1 MDRDD
6 KNYET
11 EEIDF
16 EEILKSDDGDAGDQ
30 KDTETDDDFE
40 NELEIEERPD
50 EDDEADND
58 YEQIHEDEFV
68 SEIEEDFDNEE
79 ELKNEE
85 KKKQQSEQLASLKNT
100 QTKTLTIV
108 RKDVKKPTPPPPPPT
123 YKPSPGQPTI
133 LNSMMQNKVVASSS
147 GFIRI
152 APKTTA
158 PSTATNSAPSSSTT
172 MTTVAKN
179 ANGKIIYLQ
188 RPGGKTV
195 PVRVPNS
202 IATNSSSANNQTKQ
216 TVAIHVVRTPDG
228 NFVPYKSGKDAAVAA
243 TASGTNKMVG
253 NSKLVTSPS
262 GGKVL
267 MKAPVKST
275 PTTLAQARPPRSIGS
290 TIVSAVE
297 TKPKVR
303 QIITS
308 KQVVT
313 NSNNGGG
320 KVVMQSGSNA
330 APRQVMVSGNMIRMS
345 PNTSTGQLQA
355 VQIPGKSGV
364 QYVRVLN
371 NTQSGISQHKVVSS
385 DSSNLHKYTVVNQ
398 PNKQS
403 IVVKS
408 PLTDKDRHIKMTT
421 VPTYRKIN
429 DVIVRTNESIN
440 PSLVRTQKIS
450 QINSQIGRLCSTSNT
465 NTTNKTDA
473 PPNKCIVVSK
483 SSLIRSSVTSQNQKI
498 MQQRQSIIESRTS
511 TIPSAVTSGSKI
523 SSQPP
528 KKLFSILRPS
538 TVEPPQIRPEIK
550 AEPLTPKQKAEPFI
564 VKPNK
569 PTANNS
575 STVIVSKTI
584 NRLSQAAASP
594 PPSDDS
600 SNVTIRRKHCNCT
613 KSQCLKLYCD
623 CFANGEFCQ
632 DCNCKDCLN
641 NLDNEDE
648 RQKAI
653 RICLDRNP
661 NSFKPKITA
670 AANESDLRL
679 HNKGCNC
686 KRSGCLK
693 NYCECYEAKI
703 PCSSNCK
710 CIGCRNVDDHP
721 DLDMDTK
728 KCAAPTNHTTNTN
741 RGKRT
746 YEMITPKVQA
756 PMMLTPA
763 VTASMVA
770 ASGPPA
776 EKQPCNFI
784 TQEVVDATIQCL
796 IAQADECEKGELTP
810 YQTEKMVM
818 EELGRCLV
826 EIIDFSIRNTD

>member
-1 MDRDD
+1 MEKDEVDL
-6 KNYET
+6 KNN
-11 EEIDF
+11 EISLED
-16 EEILKSDDGDAGDQ
+16 ILKSDEDDAGDS
-30 KDTETDDDFE
+30 KDNMTEEDFE
-40 NELEIEERPD
+40 NELEIEDQPE
-50 EDDEADND
+50 EDDE
-58 YEQIHEDEFV
+58 
-68 SEIEEDFDNEE
+68 IEEEHDDNTNGFEE
-79 ELKNEE
+79 DYNYDEEIGSKEEE
-85 KKKQQSEQLASLKNT
+85 KKIQTKRQLNEKCILQNP
-100 QTKTLTIV
+100 QTKTITIV
-108 RKDVKKPTPPPPPPT
+108 RKDIKKSAASSST
-123 YKPSPGQPTI
+123 YRNYGTQPTI
-133 LNSMMQNKVVASSS
+133 LNNMMQNKVLGSSS

-152 APKTTA
+152 APRSTTV
-158 PSTATNSAPSSSTT
+158 TNTSSSSSS

-195 PVRVPNS
+195 PVRVPTT
-202 IATNSSSANNQTKQ
+202 ITTNTPTSNPSKQ
-216 TVAIHVVRTPDG
+216 TLAIHVMRNAEG
-228 NFVPYKSGKDAAVAA
+228 NFVPYKSGKDVNVPNAMPGNNKL
-243 TASGTNKMVG
+243 TASPG
-253 NSKLVTSPS
+253 

-267 MKAPVKST
+267 VKAPIKALPNST
-275 PTTLAQARPPRSIGS
+275 TQSGSRAMGS
-290 TIVSAVE
+290 TVISSVE
-297 TKPKVR
+297 SKPKVR
-303 QIITS
+303 Q
-308 KQVVT
+308 VVT
-313 NSNNGGG
+313 TRQIMANPNNGGG
-320 KVVMQSGSNA
+320 KVLVQGTSGNA
-330 APRQVMVSGNMIRMS
+330 RQVMVSGNMIKLS
-345 PNTSTGQLQA
+345 PNTSSGQLQT
-355 VQIPGKSGV
+355 VQIPGKPGF

-371 NTQSGISQHKVVSS
+371 SSQSGMSQHKISSS
-385 DSSNLHKYTVVNQ
+385 DSSTTHKYTVVNQ
-398 PNKQS
+398 ANKQS

-408 PLTDKDRHIKMTT
+408 PLTDKDRQIKMTT

-429 DVIVRTNESIN
+429 DVIVRTNEGGTQN
-440 PSLVRTQKIS
+440 LVRTQKIS
-450 QINSQIGRLCSTSNT
+450 QINSQIGRFCGTSNT
-465 NTTNKTDA
+465 KIQIKPDA
-473 PPNKCIVVSK
+473 SQNKCFVVSK
-483 SSLIRSSVTSQNQKI
+483 SSLIRNSVTSQNLKL
-498 MQQRQSIIESRTS
+498 MQQRQSIIDSRTDTAS
-511 TIPSAVTSGSKI
+511 SAVSRSNI
-523 SSQPP
+523 SPP
-528 KKLFSILRPS
+528 PAKKLYSILRPTNAES
-538 TVEPPQIRPEIK
+538 QQFKSEVK
-550 AEPLTPKQKAEPFI
+550 AEPLPSKQKAEPFI
-564 VKPNK
+564 SKYGK
-569 PTANNS
+569 PTTTVS
-575 STVIVSKTI
+575 SNIAVGKTTP
-584 NRLSQAAASP
+584 RLSLTGTSP

-641 NLDNEDE
+641 NLENEDE

-653 RICLDRNP
+653 RICLERNP

-670 AANESDLRL
+670 AANESDQRL

-710 CIGCRNVDDHP
+710 CVGCRNVDDHP

-728 KCAAPTNHTTNTN
+728 KCPISTNISSN

-746 YEMITPKVQA
+746 YEMITPKLQSTSV
-756 PMMLTPA
+756 LTPA

-770 ASGPPA
+770 SSGASV

>member
-1 MDRDD
+1 MDRGD
-6 KNYET
+6 KNIKT
-11 EEIDF
+11 EEINF
-16 EEILKSDDGDAGDQ
+16 EDILKSDEDDAGGN
-30 KDTETDDDFE
+30 KDTGSEEDFE
-40 NELEIEERPD
+40 NELEIEEHPEED
-50 EDDEADND
+50 EEHEND
-58 YEQIHEDEFV
+58 YEDEHEDEF
-68 SEIEEDFDNEE
+68 INNFDEDYDNEE
-79 ELKNEE
+79 DLE
-85 KKKQQSEQLASLKNT
+85 KEQKKLTKQQQSEQFTIQNP
-100 QTKTLTIV
+100 QTKTITIV
-108 RKDVKKPTPPPPPPT
+108 RKDIKKLTSSPSA
-123 YKPSPGQPTI
+123 YKSSSTQPTI
-133 LNSMMQNKVVASSS
+133 LNSMMQNKVVASST
-147 GFIRI
+147 GLIRL
-152 APKTTA
+152 APR
-158 PSTATNSAPSSSTT
+158 STATTIANPSPSMSSSP
-172 MTTVAKN
+172 MTTVTKN

-188 RPGGKTV
+188 RPGGKSV
-195 PVRVPNS
+195 PVRVPTS
-202 IATNSSSANNQTKQ
+202 IATNTSANNKTKQ
-216 TVAIHVVRTPDG
+216 TVAIHVMRTPDG
-228 NFVPYKSGKDAAVAA
+228 NFVPYKSGKEISSNSSVMG
-243 TASGTNKMVG
+243 SNKLIG
-253 NSKLVTSPS
+253 NTG

-267 MKAPVKST
+267 MKAPIKS
-275 PTTLAQARPPRSIGS
+275 PPSSTVPSGSRSMGS
-290 TIVSAVE
+290 TVISAIE
-297 TKPKVR
+297 SKPKVR
-303 QIITS
+303 QVITTR
-308 KQVVT
+308 QVIT
-313 NSNNGGG
+313 NPNNGGS
-320 KVVMQSGSNA
+320 KVMVQGTTGTS
-330 APRQVMVSGNMIRMS
+330 RQVMVSGNMIKMS
-345 PNTSTGQLQA
+345 PNTSSGQLQA
-355 VQIPGKSGV
+355 VQIPGKPGI

-371 NTQSGISQHKVVSS
+371 STQGAMSQHKVTSS
-385 DSSNLHKYTVVNQ
+385 DSSTTHKYTVLNQ

-429 DVIVRTNESIN
+429 DVIVRTNESGAQN
-440 PSLVRTQKIS
+440 LVRAQKIS
-450 QINSQIGRLCSTSNT
+450 QINSQIGRFCSTSNVKT
-465 NTTNKTDA
+465 QNKSDA
-473 PPNKCIVVSK
+473 PANKCFVVSK
-483 SSLIRSSVTSQNQKI
+483 ASLIRNSVTSQNQKI
-498 MQQRQSIIESRTS
+498 MQQRQSIIESRTNAS
-511 TIPSAVTSGSKI
+511 SVAVNSKTS
-523 SSQPP
+523 PP
-528 KKLFSILRPS
+528 PAKKLFSILRP
-538 TVEPPQIRPEIK
+538 TTTELQQIKSEVK
-550 AEPLTPKQKAEPFI
+550 AEPLSSKQKAEPFI
-564 VKPNK
+564 SKPSK
-569 PTANNS
+569 STATLLTNIA
-575 STVIVSKTI
+575 VAKAA
-584 NRLSQAAASP
+584 NRLSLTGTSP

-653 RICLDRNP
+653 RICLERNP

-670 AANESDLRL
+670 AANESDQRL

-710 CIGCRNVDDHP
+710 CVGCRNVDDHP

-728 KCAAPTNHTTNTN
+728 KCAISTNNTSN

-746 YEMITPKVQA
+746 YEMITPKAQSSSV
-756 PMMLTPA
+756 LTPA